1 MGQII
6 RCPLLGVPCSKRIT
20 IEEKTIFLAEAEEP
34 EYDRQRRRKA
44 IAEAIG
50 NQYKIRSALDEKGI
64 NAFTCKTCEI
74 IQSSAYG
81 IADITQ
87 NNSNVLLELGMML
100 ALGKPT
106 IILLKD
112 GQELQLNLPS
122 DVKAIEIIPFGE
134 YLDIIEQLRK
144 MVGKL
149 PPPLSP
155 SIPVEDL
162 ENIQPQLAEELKNT
176 GAGVFKEF
184 GEVIRQAKL
193 ETISLRDEK
202 KDMPAE
208 LSERL
213 KELDE
218 KLGDLAKLGFTTDA
232 RTAFLRGNFYYNQ
245 GRHNEALAAYN
256 WSLDLSPDDPTTL
269 YNRGTTY
276 YKLGGY
282 EEALAD
288 YNRSLELKPD
298 YPATLYSRGSVYD
311 ELGRHEEALA
321 DYNHSLEHRPNHPD
335 TLCNRGTAY
344 DALGM
349 YDKALADYNHSL
361 ELRPDHPTTLCNRG
375 TIYAKLGR
383 HEEALVDYNHSLELR
398 PDYPTTLYDRGITY
412 AKLGR
417 HNEALADCIRSLEL
431 RPDDPATL
439 YNLACLFSLR
449 RKTRDALTYLGK
461 AIEKNEKYRQMAKT
475 DEDFNNIR
483 DDVRFKK
490 LAVFDYFWGSDEG
503 K

>member
-1 MGQII
+1 MGQIV

-20 IEEKTIFLAEAEEP
+20 VEEKTIFLAEAEEP
-34 EYDRQRRRKA
+34 EYDRQRRSKA
-44 IAEAIG
+44 VNEAIG

-87 NNSNVLLELGMML
+87 NNANVLLELGMML

-112 GQELQLNLPS
+112 GHELQLNLPS

-134 YLDIIEQLRK
+134 YLDIIEPLRNV
-144 MVGKL
+144 VGKL
-149 PPPLSP
+149 PPPVSA
-155 SIPVEDL
+155 SIPIEDI
-162 ENIQPQLAEELKNT
+162 EKIQPQLAEELKNM
-176 GAGVFKEF
+176 GAGVVREF
-184 GEVIRQAKL
+184 GEGIRQAKL

-208 LSERL
+208 LG
-213 KELDE
+213 E
-218 KLGDLAKLGFTTDA
+218 KLSTLDKKLDDLAKLGFTTDA
-232 RTAFLRGNFYYNQ
+232 NTAFLRGNFYYNQ
-245 GRHNEALAAYN
+245 GRYSEALAAYSL
-256 WSLDLSPDDPTTL
+256 SLDFNADDPTAL

-276 YKLGGY
+276 YKLGSY
-282 EEALAD
+282 EEALDD
-288 YNRSLELKPD
+288 YNHSLELRPNH
-298 YPATLYSRGSVYD
+298 PATLYSRGSVYD

-321 DYNHSLEHRPNHPD
+321 DYNRSLEHRPNHPD
-335 TLCNRGTAY
+335 TLCNRGTTY
-344 DALGM
+344 DELGM
-349 YDKALADYNHSL
+349 HEEALADYNKSL
-361 ELRPDHPTTLCNRG
+361 ELRPDYPTALCNRG

-383 HEEALVDYNHSLELR
+383 HEEALADYNKSLELR

-417 HNEALADCIRSLEL
+417 HEEALADCVRSLEL
-431 RPDDPATL
+431 KPDDPATL

-449 RKTRDALTYLGK
+449 RKTKDAIDYLER
-461 AIEKNEKYRQMAKT
+461 AIEKNGKYRQMAKT
-475 DEDFNNIR
+475 DEDLDHIR
-483 DDVRFKK
+483 DDIRFKK
-490 LAVFDYFWGSDEG
+490 LTNSA
-503 K
+503 

>member
-20 IEEKTIFLAEAEEP
+20 IEEKTFFLAEAEEP
-34 EYDRQRRRKA
+34 EYDRQRRKKA
-44 IAEAIG
+44 ISEAIG

-74 IQSSAYG
+74 IQSCAYG

-87 NNSNVLLELGMML
+87 NNANVLLELGMML
-100 ALGKPT
+100 ALGKPA

-112 GQELQLNLPS
+112 SRELQLNLPP
-122 DVKAIEIIPFGE
+122 DAMGIEIIPFGE
-134 YLDIIEQLRK
+134 YLDIIEPLRN

-149 PPPLSP
+149 PPPVSP
-155 SIPVEDL
+155 SVPIEDL
-162 ENIQPQLAEELKNT
+162 ERIQPQLAEELRNVE
-176 GAGVFKEF
+176 AGVVKEF
-184 GEVIRQAKL
+184 GESIRQAKL

-202 KDMPAE
+202 KGIPAE

-213 KELDE
+213 KRLAERLD
-218 KLGDLAKLGFTTDA
+218 DLAKLGFTTDA
-232 RTAFLRGNFYYNQ
+232 KTAFLRGNLYYNQ
-245 GRHNEALAAYN
+245 GKYNEALAAYD
-256 WSLDLSPDDPTTL
+256 WSLELSPDDPNTL
-269 YNRGTTY
+269 YNRGTIYT
-276 YKLGGY
+276 KLGRH

-288 YNRSLELKPD
+288 YNCSLELRPGH
-298 YPATLYSRGSVYD
+298 PATLYNRGSTYD

-321 DYNHSLEHRPNHPD
+321 DYNRFLEHRPNHPD
-335 TLCNRGTAY
+335 TLCNRGTTY
-344 DALGM
+344 DELGRREE
-349 YDKALADYNHSL
+349 ALADYNRSL

-375 TIYAKLGR
+375 TIYTKLGR
-383 HEEALVDYNHSLELR
+383 YEEALADYNRSLELR

-417 HNEALADCIRSLEL
+417 HDEALADCIRSLEL

-449 RKTRDALTYLGK
+449 GNAKDALAYLEK
-461 AIEKNEKYRQMAKT
+461 AIERNEKYRRMAKT
-475 DEDFNNIR
+475 DEDFDNIR
-483 DDVRFKK
+483 DDIRFKK
-490 LAVFDYFWGSDEG
+490 LTESA
-503 K
+503 

>member
-34 EYDRQRRRKA
+34 EYDRQRRGKA
-44 IAEAIG
+44 VNEAIG
-50 NQYKIRSALDEKGI
+50 NRYKIISALDEKGI
-64 NAFTCKTCEI
+64 NAFTCQTCETM
-74 IQSSAYG
+74 QSCTYG

-87 NNSNVLLELGMML
+87 NNANVLLELGMML
-100 ALGKPT
+100 ALGKPVV
-106 IILLKD
+106 ILLKD
-112 GQELQLNLPS
+112 GQELQLNLPP
-122 DVKAIEIIPFGE
+122 DVKAIEIIPFAE
-134 YLDIIEQLRK
+134 YLDIIEPLRNV
-144 MVGKL
+144 MGKL
-149 PPPLSP
+149 PPPVSP
-155 SIPVEDL
+155 SLPTVPIEDI
-162 ENIQPQLAEELKNT
+162 EKIQPQLAEELMNV
-176 GAGVFKEF
+176 GADVVREF

-193 ETISLRDEK
+193 ETISLKDEK
-202 KDMPAE
+202 REVPDE
-208 LSERL
+208 LG
-213 KELDE
+213 E
-218 KLGDLAKLGFTTDA
+218 KLSALDKKLDNLVKLGFTTDA
-232 RTAFLRGNFYYNQ
+232 NTAFLRGNFYYNQ
-245 GRHNEALAAYN
+245 GRHSEALAAYSL
-256 WSLDLSPDDPTTL
+256 SLDFNPDDPIAL

-276 YKLGGY
+276 YKLGRH

-288 YNRSLELKPD
+288 YNRSLELRPNH
-298 YPATLYSRGSVYD
+298 PATLYSRGSVYD

-321 DYNHSLEHRPNHPD
+321 DYNRSLEHRPDHPD
-335 TLCNRGTAY
+335 TLRNRGTTY
-344 DALGM
+344 DELGM
-349 YDKALADYNHSL
+349 YEEALADYNKSL

-383 HEEALVDYNHSLELR
+383 HEEALADYNKSLELR

-439 YNLACLFSLR
+439 YNLACLFALR
-449 RKTRDALTYLGK
+449 QKTKDALDYLER
-461 AIEKNEKYRQMAKT
+461 AIARNGKYRQMSKT
-475 DEDFNNIR
+475 DEDLDNIR

-490 LAVFDYFWGSDEG
+490 LVAFDYFWEN